1 MDGSRNNVWY
11 QVWFRLLQVVQ
22 KQAMEQSEDT
32 EMKLQKVIREDKAKE
47 EMIEDMKDTL
57 R

>member
-1 MDGSRNNVWY
+1 MDGSRNNDWY
-11 QVWFRLLQVVQ
+11 QVAFHLLQVVQ

>member
-11 QVWFRLLQVVQ
+11 QVWFHLLQVVQ

>member
-1 MDGSRNNVWY
+1 MDGCRNNVWY

>member
-11 QVWFRLLQVVQ
+11 QVWFCLLQVVQ

>member
-1 MDGSRNNVWY
+1 MDGSRNNDWY
-11 QVWFRLLQVVQ
+11 QVSFHLLQVVQ

>member
-1 MDGSRNNVWY
+1 MAGSRNNDWY
-11 QVWFRLLQVVQ
+11 QVSFHLLQVVQ

>member
-1 MDGSRNNVWY
+1 MDGSRNNDWY
-11 QVWFRLLQVVQ
+11 QVPFHLLQVVQ

>member
-11 QVWFRLLQVVQ
+11 QLWFHLLQVVQ

>member
-1 MDGSRNNVWY
+1 MDGSRNNDWY
-11 QVWFRLLQVVQ
+11 QVSFHLLQVVQ
-22 KQAMEQSEDT
+22 KQAIEQSEDT

>member
-22 KQAMEQSEDT
+22 KQAMDQSEDT

>member
-1 MDGSRNNVWY
+1 MDGSRNNDWY
-11 QVWFRLLQVVQ
+11 QVSFHLLQVVQ

-57 R
+57 G